1 MRWGV
6 RGKTSATTTTTK
18 WDRKKMKQKLTP
30 NHNVYNG
37 NLKKNR
43 GGGYSV
49 MKITQTSTLI
59 HANVLHFLALCP
71 ESMPATQETQTVKV

>member
-18 WDRKKMKQKLTP
+18 WDRKKNETKADSKSQCLQWK
-30 NHNVYNG
+30 
-37 NLKKNR
+37 LKKNR
-43 GGGYSV
+43 GGYSV

>member
-1 MRWGV
+1 
-6 RGKTSATTTTTK
+6 
-18 WDRKKMKQKLTP
+18 MKQKLTP

-37 NLKKNR
+37 NFKKNR
-43 GGGYSV
+43 GGGGYSV

>member
-1 MRWGV
+1 
-6 RGKTSATTTTTK
+6 
-18 WDRKKMKQKLTP
+18 MKQKLTP

-37 NLKKNR
+37 NLKKIG

>member
-1 MRWGV
+1 
-6 RGKTSATTTTTK
+6 
-18 WDRKKMKQKLTP
+18 MKQKLTP

-37 NLKKNR
+37 NLKKI